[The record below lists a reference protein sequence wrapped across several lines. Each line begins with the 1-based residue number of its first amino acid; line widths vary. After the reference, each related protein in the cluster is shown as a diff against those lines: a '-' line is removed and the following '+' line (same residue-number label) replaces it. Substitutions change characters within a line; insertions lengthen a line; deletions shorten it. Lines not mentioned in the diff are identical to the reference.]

1 MIKKKSIFSKD
12 NILIFILIIALIA
25 GAFASPT
32 FLKLNNIKNIL
43 FSCCVY
49 GILAVGQACVM
60 ITKEID
66 LSIGAMIAFL
76 PTLSIQIIDRLT
88 KLAQGKSIIVGGN
101 YVMTNWML
109 IVLLTLSLIHISM
122 RSATVSTERK
132 LIGTRSGLTWFIA
145 VSTRS
150 LEFIMVLAPFWVI
163 VFSQLF
169 FPMLY
174 LSLIHI

>member
-88 KLAQGKSIIVGGN
+88 KLAQGKSIIVGRC
-101 YVMTNWML
+101 V
-109 IVLLTLSLIHISM
+109 
-122 RSATVSTERK
+122 
-132 LIGTRSGLTWFIA
+132 
-145 VSTRS
+145 
-150 LEFIMVLAPFWVI
+150 
-163 VFSQLF
+163 
-169 FPMLY
+169 
-174 LSLIHI
+174 